1 MREARNYYMIIN
13 IIDDITKSER
23 KAMEHEMELIK
34 GIAKENNIYVD
45 DFADANDC
53 GKCFT
58 WEEVIGAF
66 RALWASGERVSVK

>member
-13 IIDDITKSER
+13 IIDDIAKNER
-23 KAMEHEMELIK
+23 KVTEHEMELIK

-66 RALWASGERVSVK
+66 RAMWASGERESLR

>member
-1 MREARNYYMIIN
+1 MKEIIEYYSILN
-13 IIDDITKSER
+13 IIDDIAKHER
-23 KAMEHEMELIK
+23 KAKTIEIELIK
-34 GIAKENNIYVD
+34 EIAERAGIYVD

-66 RALWASGERVSVK
+66 RAMWASGERESLR

>member
-1 MREARNYYMIIN
+1 MNEIIEYYSILN
-13 IIDDITKSER
+13 IIDDIAKHER
-23 KAMEHEMELIK
+23 KAKAIEIELIK
-34 GIAKENNIYVD
+34 EIAERAGIYVD

-66 RALWASGERVSVK
+66 RAMWASGERESLR